1 MILKQNV
8 VFITEVIYL
17 QLHLANGNVHC
28 LLKRM
33 AIGHPKL
40 MRKLEMGIFFSWS
53 VFSLVQFLLGVLGCR
68 EK

>member
-33 AIGHPKL
+33 AIGHPKP
-40 MRKLEMGIFFSWS
+40 MRKLEMGIFFHGVYFHWYSYYL
-53 VFSLVQFLLGVLGCR
+53 VF
-68 EK
+68 